1 MTRVTLV
8 TVNVHGVGP
17 EAAAAPEDQLFGK
30 LAHGRYTYR
39 IGLARLMDSLRRAE
53 IQATFF
59 WPVFEAER
67 CRALLE
73 RCLVDGHEIAAHGR
87 AFEDH
92 IGLGDREEEILQEAH
107 ARLTEFCGAPPVGF
121 RAPTGTLSD
130 RTIPILRRL
139 GYRYDSSF
147 IDDDAPYPLDADG
160 GAGMVEL
167 PVSEG
172 LTDATHFRR
181 RMTQSRAEAFLVEA
195 WDALLATDGY
205 ACLTLHPRADL
216 GVGRA
221 ARIAMIERLFD
232 RARRQHGS
240 DFRLCREV
248 AAECREDGGAA
259 WNGAV
264 RT

>member
-1 MTRVTLV
+1 MTRTTLV

-17 EAAAAPEDQLFGK
+17 EAASAPEDELFGK

-39 IGLARLMDSLRRAE
+39 IGLARLMESLRRCE
-53 IQATFF
+53 IRATFF

-73 RCLVDGHEIAAHGR
+73 RCLADGHEVAAHGL

-92 IGLGDREEEILQEAH
+92 SGLGDREDAVLEQAH
-107 ARLTEFCGAPPVGF
+107 ARLTELAGTAPVGF
-121 RAPTGTLSD
+121 RAPTGTLSL

-147 IDDDAPYPLDADG
+147 VDDDAPYALDGDG

-172 LTDATHFRR
+172 LTDATHFGR

-221 ARIAMIERLFD
+221 ARLVMVERLFD
-232 RARRQHGS
+232 RARRQGS
-240 DFRLCREV
+240 DFRLCRDV
-248 AAECREDGGAA
+248 AAAA
-259 WNGAV
+259 HAGRDA
-264 RT
+264 

>member
-1 MTRVTLV
+1 MTRTTLV

-17 EAAAAPEDQLFGK
+17 EAASAPEEELFGR
-30 LAHGRYTYR
+30 LGLGRYTYR
-39 IGLARLMDSLRRAE
+39 IGLARMLDSLRRSE
-53 IQATFF
+53 IKATFF

-73 RCLVDGHEIAAHGR
+73 RCLADGHEVASNGL

-92 IGLGDREEEILQEAH
+92 IGLGDREDAVLERAH
-107 ARLTEFCGAPPVGF
+107 SRLAALCGTAPVGF

-130 RTIPILRRL
+130 RTIPILQRL

-147 IDDDAPYPLDADG
+147 IDDDAPYPLDGDG

-167 PVSEG
+167 PVSQG
-172 LTDATHFRR
+172 LTDATHFGQRL
-181 RMTQSRAEAFLVEA
+181 TQSRAEAFMIEA

-221 ARIAMIERLFD
+221 ARITMIERLFE
-232 RARRQHGS
+232 RARGLGSEFRQ
-240 DFRLCREV
+240 CREV
-248 AAECREDGGAA
+248 AAEAGRQFGSGVPSGAA
-259 WNGAV
+259 
-264 RT
+264 